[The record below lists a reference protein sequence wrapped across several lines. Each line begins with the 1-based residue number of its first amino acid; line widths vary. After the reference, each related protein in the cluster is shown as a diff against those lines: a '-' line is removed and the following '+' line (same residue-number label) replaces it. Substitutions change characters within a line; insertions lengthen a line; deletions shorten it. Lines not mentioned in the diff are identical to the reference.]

1 MLGQGNFGTV
11 HLAFTDPTKTSS
23 FPPIMAVKS
32 TAYSE
37 ASLLMK
43 ENDKLIE
50 LQGCP
55 YIIGHYGDDDNIED
69 GRAYYNMFLE
79 YASLGNLGDRIK
91 QHYTD
96 CGIGLPE
103 AEVRYFTPL
112 ILKGL
117 KHIHQHE
124 YVHCD
129 IKPDNILLVS
139 SSSDSSLIKIVPKI
153 ADFGL
158 AERLKKEGKTDK
170 PVYLRGTPS
179 YMASE
184 SISRNE
190 YKPHSDI

>member
-1 MLGQGNFGTV
+1 
-11 HLAFTDPTKTSS
+11 
-23 FPPIMAVKS
+23 
-32 TAYSE
+32 
-37 ASLLMK
+37 MK

-55 YIIGHYGDDDNIED
+55 YIIGHYGDDDNVED
-69 GRAYYNMFLE
+69 GR
-79 YASLGNLGDRIK
+79 
-91 QHYTD
+91 
-96 CGIGLPE
+96 LPE

-129 IKPDNILLVS
+129 IKPDDSLLVS

-158 AERLKKEGKTDK
+158 AERLKKEVKTDK
-170 PVYLRGTPS
+170 PVYLKGTPS
-179 YMASE
+179 YMAPE
-184 SISRNE
+184 SICRNE
-190 YKPHSDI
+190 YKPHSDIWALWIVVLEMLTG